1 MSNIPNIPNI
11 LSEYTQT
18 IFNTCSACETVVSSQ
33 VFGISDI
40 ETSPKTPCI
49 VDTDVN
55 NKDTWHIMI
64 SNPNNKATTVN
75 GIDSCINILRESG
88 EQDNICDACIR
99 YDQTIIFIEIKNKN
113 RNWLEQAAHQI
124 SNTIKHFNEY
134 NALNSYTIR
143 KAYIANK
150 HKPVSH
156 LNHRAVLD
164 KMFYEHKFLLK
175 ISTKLDI
182 T

>member
-1 MSNIPNIPNI
+1 MSNIPNILNI

-33 VFGISDI
+33 VFGISDN
-40 ETSPKTPCI
+40 ESKKPCV

-55 NKDTWHIMI
+55 NEEKWDITIN
-64 SNPNNKATTVN
+64 NPNNKAITVN
-75 GIDSCINILRESG
+75 GIDNCIEIIRENG

-134 NALNSYTIR
+134 NALNGYTIR
-143 KAYIANK
+143 KAYIANNR
-150 HKPVSH
+150 KPIFNYSH
-156 LNHRAVLD
+156 IKVQQ
-164 KMFYEHKFLLK
+164 KMLYDHKFLLH